1 VFVGH
6 RIHNDIQTLRVLDFR
21 FSRSLAYILDTD
33 SVVKNVLGTWH
44 GSLGALLQKMDSLFD
59 KLHCAGSDANF
70 TLRALLLLAAQG
82 FIEQVPKQADKSN
95 TVAILQQIASVPIS
109 HWERIRA
116 GVLQKQGHIAKQTVA
131 RQKRET
137 GRMRKLPLM
146 SDIGKE
152 WEQRR
157 AERLAEKGAPLSD
170 RELTEIACRVF
181 FLWLENV

>member
-1 VFVGH
+1 VLRKQISQVYIRRHDYHLTVRHYRENRALLPPFRNLVFVGH

-95 TVAILQQIASVPIS
+95 TVAILSRS
-109 HWERIRA
+109 HQFQY
-116 GVLQKQGHIAKQTVA
+116 L
-131 RQKRET
+131 T
-137 GRMRKLPLM
+137 GRGYELEYCRSKGTSRSKPLR
-146 SDIGKE
+146 G
-152 WEQRR
+152 RR
-157 AERLAEKGAPLSD
+157 GRQAECESCP
-170 RELTEIACRVF
+170 
-181 FLWLENV
+181 